1 MSRTAIVA
9 AAISLVFTASA
20 SAQAQVKAGTLSC
33 DISGGIGLIVTS
45 QKQMQCVFTPS
56 PTRAPEIYVGTI
68 RKFGLDV
75 GVTAGGKL
83 MWTVYAPTT
92 ARRSALAGTYA
103 GATAEATAIAGVGA
117 NALVGG
123 SNRTVTLQPISV
135 QGQAGLNVAAG
146 VAQLELAPAPRRRR

>member
-117 NALVGG
+117 
-123 SNRTVTLQPISV
+123 
-135 QGQAGLNVAAG
+135 
-146 VAQLELAPAPRRRR
+146 